1 MNTLL
6 KSRLPAFAVAVILV
20 LLVLASILHEGRRF
34 GPEDPNPTSC
44 HDIASA

>member
-1 MNTLL
+1 MVWSEVFGAQL
-6 KSRLPAFAVAVILV
+6 KHWT
-20 LLVLASILHEGRRF
+20 LASILHEGRRF